1 MIRIV
6 TSKWLD
12 ANKQLKEIAA
22 GERPRHVLL
31 DLAAKV
37 SARIDMPDDT
47 LHPTMDDSFR
57 GRLFSNPH
65 LWAFARKTLAESG
78 PDDTLFCTGEDIGI
92 PLAFYRRTQKNP
104 PRLVVTVHNLDR
116 PRGRFA
122 LRWFRAARAVD
133 LWITPAQTQA
143 DFLIHHVGIP
153 AHRVRVIPEQTDTTF
168 YHPPETPIPHERPII
183 ASVGLEQRDYRTLA
197 AATHDLP
204 VDVRI
209 SGFSK
214 DAQALHAAF
223 PDVTPANM
231 SRKYYEWTQLA
242 ELYQSAALVVVPL
255 FPNRYVAG
263 ITTFLEALA
272 SRRPLIV
279 THTAGLA
286 PYSDT
291 PGICQTVPP
300 ADPAKLRRAHRTFA
314 SHPPPPTNSPPAA
327 TPGSSPTTP
336 QNTGSTPSPTPC
348 FEPLSLC
355 VIKVP

>member
-1 MIRIV
+1 MLRIV

-12 ANKQLKEIAA
+12 VDKLLKEIAA

-31 DLAAKV
+31 DLAKKV

-47 LHPTMDDSFR
+47 LHPTIGDR
-57 GRLFSNPH
+57 YHGRLFSTPS
-65 LWAFARKTLAESG
+65 LWALARKIVTESG

-92 PLAFYRRTQKNP
+92 PLAFYCRSKPNP
-104 PRLVVTVHNLDR
+104 PCLVVTVHNLDR

-122 LRWFRAARAVD
+122 LRWFRAAHAVD

-143 DFLIHHVGIP
+143 DFLIHHAGIP
-153 AHRVRVIPEQTDTTF
+153 AKRVRVIPEQTDTSF
-168 YHPPETPIPHERPII
+168 YHSSETTVPAHERPII

-214 DAQALHAAF
+214 DAQALRTAF
-223 PDVTPANM
+223 PDQMPGNM

-242 ELYQSAALVVVPL
+242 ELYQSADIVVVPL

-263 ITTFLEALA
+263 ITTFLETLA

-279 THTAGLA
+279 TRTEGLA
-286 PYSDT
+286 PYTDI

-300 ADPAKLRRAHRTFA
+300 ADPAKLRRAIEHLLHT
-314 SHPPPPTNSPPAA
+314 PPAA
-327 TPGSSPTTP
+327 DQLAARGHAWLLAHHTPEHWI
-336 QNTGSTPSPTPC
+336 NAVADA
-348 FEPLSLC
+348 LL
-355 VIKVP
+355 